1 MKAAITTLLILSLNL
16 VMLIDGQ
23 SKTSDEFPEKSEKCF
38 QQEHVPQAYK
48 ARFQSFQ
55 YPNEEIVHKYIH
67 CVSNELGI
75 WDNTNGF
82 NVEKISQQYRG
93 RANDEVVI
101 PVISKC
107 NQDNQ
112 NRNKDLWCY
121 RSFLCILNSQ
131 VGEWF
136 KDDVRRK
143 QQANNI
149 PNGHH

>member
-1 MKAAITTLLILSLNL
+1 MFLFYLKILRAET
-16 VMLIDGQ
+16 

-38 QQEHVPQAYK
+38 QREQVPQSYK

-67 CVSNELGI
+67 CVARELDI
-75 WDNTNGF
+75 WDDSNGF
-82 NVEKISQQYRG
+82 NVEKISQQYRD
-93 RANDEVVI
+93 RANDEVII

-112 NRNKDLWCY
+112 NRNKNLWCY
-121 RSFLCILNSQ
+121 RAFLCILNTQ

-143 QQANNI
+143 QQVNNI